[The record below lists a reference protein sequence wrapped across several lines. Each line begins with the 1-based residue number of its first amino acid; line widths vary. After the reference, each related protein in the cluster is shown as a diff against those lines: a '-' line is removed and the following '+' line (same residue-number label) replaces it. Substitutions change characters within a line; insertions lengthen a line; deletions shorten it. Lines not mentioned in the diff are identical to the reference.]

1 MAKSK
6 PTRDKVFLSPQEVE
20 EAIEKLRARIA
31 QVDELK
37 KDGLPYRDALR
48 VTAEFQI
55 RETIREIYGEKS
67 PEFQEHEHHRI
78 YSLTKTEIA
87 ETLVMLQGLIT
98 DLEDKKLELLAGKRP
113 AARPHGGPP
122 AGVTRNAVVARERPT
137 GQHQASALRSGAAAM
152 AGPMDALGRIRK
164 ICMRFHEVA
173 RHLRQR
179 REDRPTLEVEDEHDV
194 RDVLNSLLSLEF
206 EGISTE
212 EWTPRY
218 ARSTKRMDLVL
229 PRERIV
235 IVVIKTKPG
244 LGAKE
249 VADQLTTDSQHYAA
263 HRDCQTLFCF
273 VYDPEGR
280 IGDPQRLEADLT
292 STSGDP
298 AIEVLIAPK

>member
-1 MAKSK
+1 MAKTK

-20 EAIEKLRARIA
+20 ESIEKLRARIA
-31 QVDELK
+31 QVEELK

-67 PEFQEHEHHRI
+67 PEFQEHEQHRI

-87 ETLVMLQGLIT
+87 ETIAMLQGLIT
-98 DLEDKKLELLAGKRP
+98 DLEEKKLELLAGKRP
-113 AARPHGGPP
+113 AARPHGGQP
-122 AGVTRNAVVARERPT
+122 AGVTREAAVARERPT
-137 GQHQASALRSGAAAM
+137 NQHQARALRGGTDAAA
-152 AGPMDALGRIRK
+152 GSTDALGRIRK
-164 ICMRFHEVA
+164 ICTRFHEVA
-173 RHLRQR
+173 RQLRQR

-206 EGISTE
+206 EGVSTE
-212 EWTPRY
+212 EWAPRY
-218 ARSTKRMDLVL
+218 ARSAKRMDLVL
-229 PRERIV
+229 QRERIV

-249 VADQLTTDSQHYAA
+249 VADQLATDSQHYASHA
-263 HRDCQTLFCF
+263 ACRTLFCF

-280 IGDPQRLEADLT
+280 IGNPQRLEAELT
-292 STSGDP
+292 SASDGH
-298 AIEVLIAPK
+298 AIEVLVAPK

>member
-6 PTRDKVFLSPQEVE
+6 PTRDKVFLSAKEVE
-20 EAIEKLRARIA
+20 GAIGKLRSRIA
-31 QVDELK
+31 QAEELK

-67 PEFQEHEHHRI
+67 PEFQEHQHHRI

-87 ETLVMLQGLIT
+87 ETIAMLQGLIT

-113 AARPHGGPP
+113 AARPHNGPS
-122 AGVTRNAVVARERPT
+122 ATITRDPVVPRERPT
-137 GQHQASALRSGAAAM
+137 PQHQVRALRSGAAAM
-152 AGPMDALGRIRK
+152 AGPEDALGRIRK
-164 ICMRFHEVA
+164 ICLRFHEVA

-206 EGISTE
+206 ESVSTE
-212 EWTPRY
+212 EWSPRF
-218 ARSTKRMDLVL
+218 ARNTKRRDLVL
-229 PRERIV
+229 QRERIV

-244 LGAKE
+244 LGANE
-249 VADQLTTDSQHYAA
+249 VTDQLANDSQHYAA
-263 HRDCQTLFCF
+263 QRNCQTLFCF

-280 IGDPQRLEADLT
+280 IGDPQRLEAELT
-292 STSGDP
+292 NTSGDL
-298 AIEVLIAPK
+298 AIEVLVAPK

>member
-6 PTRDKVFLSPQEVE
+6 PTRDKVFVSAKEVE
-20 EAIEKLRARIA
+20 GAIGKLRARMA
-31 QVDELK
+31 QVEELK

-67 PEFQEHEHHRI
+67 PEFQEHQDHRI

-87 ETLVMLQGLIT
+87 ETLAMLQGLIT
-98 DLEDKKLELLAGKRP
+98 DLEDKKLELVGGKRP
-113 AARPHGGPP
+113 AARPHSSPS
-122 AGVTRNAVVARERPT
+122 AVITRESVVARERPSP
-137 GQHQASALRSGAAAM
+137 QHQVRALKSSAAAM
-152 AGPMDALGRIRK
+152 AGPTDALGRIRK
-164 ICMRFHEVA
+164 ICLRFHEVA

-206 EGISTE
+206 ESVSTE

-218 ARSTKRMDLVL
+218 GRNSKRRDLVL
-229 PRERIV
+229 QREHIV

-249 VADQLTTDSQHYAA
+249 VVDQLATDSDHYAS
-263 HRDCQTLFCF
+263 HRSCQTLFCF

-280 IGDPQRLEADLT
+280 IGDPQRLEAQLT
-292 STSGDP
+292 SPGGDP
-298 AIEVLIAPK
+298 AIELLVAPK

>member
-6 PTRDKVFLSPQEVE
+6 PTREKVFLSPNEVE

-31 QVDELK
+31 QVEELK

-55 RETIREIYGEKS
+55 RETIREVYGEKS
-67 PEFQEHEHHRI
+67 PEFQEHQHHRI

-87 ETLVMLQGLIT
+87 ETMAMLQGLIT
-98 DLEDKKLELLAGKRP
+98 ALEDKKLELLSGKRP
-113 AARPHGGPP
+113 AARPHSGPP
-122 AGVTRNAVVARERPT
+122 AGVVVPRERPPAPHPAKPVRSSPAATT
-137 GQHQASALRSGAAAM
+137 G
-152 AGPMDALGRIRK
+152 PTDALGRIRK

-206 EGISTE
+206 EGITME
-212 EWTPRY
+212 EWSPRS
-218 ARSTKRMDLVL
+218 ARNTKRRDLVL
-229 PRERIV
+229 QRERIV
-235 IVVIKTKPG
+235 IVVIKTRPG

-249 VADQLTTDSQHYAA
+249 VADQLATDSQHYAA
-263 HRDCQTLFCF
+263 HRNCQTLFCF

-280 IGDPQRLEADLT
+280 IGDPQRLEDDLT
-292 STSGDP
+292 STSGEP
-298 AIEVLIAPK
+298 AIEVLVAPK

>member
-20 EAIEKLRARIA
+20 ESIEKLRARIA
-31 QVDELK
+31 QVEELK

-67 PEFQEHEHHRI
+67 PEFQEHEQHRI

-87 ETLVMLQGLIT
+87 ETIAMLQGLIT
-98 DLEDKKLELLAGKRP
+98 DLEEKKLELLAGKRP
-113 AARPHGGPP
+113 AARPHGGQP
-122 AGVTRNAVVARERPT
+122 AGVTRDAVIGRDRPT
-137 GQHQASALRSGAAAM
+137 GQQHARALRSGADAA
-152 AGPMDALGRIRK
+152 AGSTDALGLIRK
-164 ICMRFHEVA
+164 NCTSFHEVA
-173 RHLRQR
+173 RQLRQR

-206 EGISTE
+206 EGVSTE
-212 EWTPRY
+212 EWAPRY
-218 ARSTKRMDLVL
+218 ARSAKRMDLVL
-229 PRERIV
+229 QRERIV

-249 VADQLTTDSQHYAA
+249 VADQLATDSQHYAA
-263 HRDCQTLFCF
+263 HAACRTLFCF

-280 IGDPQRLEADLT
+280 IGNPQRLEAELT
-292 STSGDP
+292 SASDGH

>member
-20 EAIEKLRARIA
+20 ESIEKLRARIA
-31 QVDELK
+31 QVEELK

-87 ETLVMLQGLIT
+87 ETIAMLQGLIT
-98 DLEDKKLELLAGKRP
+98 DLEEKKLELLAGKRP

-122 AGVTRNAVVARERPT
+122 AGVTREAAVGRDRPT
-137 GQHQASALRSGAAAM
+137 IQHHARALRSGADAT
-152 AGPMDALGRIRK
+152 AGPTDALGRIRK
-164 ICMRFHEVA
+164 ICTRFHEVA
-173 RHLRQR
+173 RQLRQR

-206 EGISTE
+206 EGVSTE

-218 ARSTKRMDLVL
+218 ARSTKRTDIVL
-229 PRERIV
+229 QRERIV
-235 IVVIKTKPG
+235 IVVIKTRPG

-249 VADQLTTDSQHYAA
+249 VADQLANDSQHYASHA
-263 HRDCQTLFCF
+263 ACRMLFCF

-280 IGDPQRLEADLT
+280 IGNPQRLEAELT
-292 STSGDP
+292 SPSDGH
-298 AIEVLIAPK
+298 AIEVLVAPK

>member
-31 QVDELK
+31 QVEELK

-113 AARPHGGPP
+113 AARPHGSPP

-152 AGPMDALGRIRK
+152 ASPMDALGRIRK

-194 RDVLNSLLSLEF
+194 RDVLSSLLSLEF

-218 ARSTKRMDLVL
+218 ARSTKRTDLVL